1 MIFEWIKDMFVS
13 SIQEPAGVI
22 TKPVKVNIELDLND
36 LDNYPHSL
44 VRDDLLLMS
53 KLQLECYAREFL
65 NVELDRRNSH
75 EKLVNIVFE
84 LLQKKA

>member
-1 MIFEWIKDMFVS
+1 MRHL
-13 SIQEPAGVI
+13 
-22 TKPVKVNIELDLND
+22 LDLND
-36 LDNYPHSL
+36 LDNYPNSL

-84 LLQKKA
+84 LLQRKT

>member
-1 MIFEWIKDMFVS
+1 MIFEWIKDMFIS

-22 TKPVKVNIELDLND
+22 TKPVRVNIELDLND

-53 KLQLECYAREFL
+53 NC
-65 NVELDRRNSH
+65 N
-75 EKLVNIVFE
+75 
-84 LLQKKA
+84 